1 MLETLLTLL
10 SIPLLLLFNS
20 YWHIFIPIITLLIIN
35 IIFIPPY
42 TTLNR
47 ITELS
52 SIDVISNTLI
62 ILSILI
68 SILITIARYKL
79 YNTKIIPKFFLLTNV
94 RLLAILVLCF
104 SASSFIIFYIWFEA
118 SLVPTAILIIVWGYQ
133 PERIQASI
141 YLIIYTVTAS
151 LPLLL
156 TLVRIYSTS
165 KHLYINIQLSF
176 SRTSILWLLS
186 IIAFMVKLPLFIVHL
201 WLPKAHVEAPVAGS
215 IVLAAVLLKLGGYG
229 FARIISSF
237 PIINIKLLSPLISI
251 ALVGGV
257 LTSLICLRQ
266 SDLKSLIA
274 YSSVS
279 HIGLI
284 IAGLLSNTKL
294 GINGGI
300 AIIIA
305 HGLRSSL
312 LFYIAYITYE
322 SRHRRRISLTKGLI
336 SVIPLSSIW
345 WFISCRANIA
355 APPSINLLREII
367 LISRTIRQSS
377 RVIIPIRLI
386 RFLTVGYSLFIYTA
400 LNHGRKPISSNTY
413 ITINRVTNTT
423 VITHLIPVVLIIAKP
438 ELIIIY

>member
-1 MLETLLTLL
+1 MLDTILTLI
-10 SIPLLLLFNS
+10 SIPILIYFGI
-20 YWHIFIPIITLLIIN
+20 YWHIYIPIIVLLIIN
-35 IIFIPPY
+35 ILFIPPY
-42 TTLNR
+42 TTINNL
-47 ITELS
+47 TEIS
-52 SIDVISNTLI
+52 SIDLISNTLV

-79 YNTKIIPKFFLLTNV
+79 FTTKIIPKPFILTNTS
-94 RLLAILVLCF
+94 LLLILVLCF
-104 SASSFIIFYIWFEA
+104 SASSFLLFYVWFEA
-118 SLVPTAILIIVWGYQ
+118 SLIPTAILIIVWGYQ

-156 TLVRIYSTS
+156 SLILIYSTS
-165 KHLYINIQLSF
+165 KHLYININLIF
-176 SRTSILWLLS
+176 HGTTILWLLS
-186 IIAFMVKLPLFIVHL
+186 IIAFIVKLPLFLVHL

-229 FARIISSF
+229 FARIILAF
-237 PIINIKLLSPLISI
+237 PAINIKLLSPLIST

-274 YSSVS
+274 YSSVR
-279 HIGLI
+279 HIGLM
-284 IAGLLSNTKL
+284 IAGILSNTKL
-294 GINGGI
+294 GINGAI

-322 SRHRRRISLTKGLI
+322 SSHRRRIPLTKGLI
-336 SVIPLSSIW
+336 AVLPLSSIW
-345 WFISCRANIA
+345 WFLSCRANIA
-355 APPSINLLREII
+355 APPRINLMREIL
-367 LISRTIRQSS
+367 LITRTVRQS
-377 RVIIPIRLI
+377 VITVLPIGLI

-400 LNHGRKPISSNTY
+400 LNHGGKPTSSNTY
-413 ITINRVTNTT
+413 ITLNRTSNTT
-423 VITHLIPVVLIIAKP
+423 IILHLIPVILIIAKP
-438 ELIIIY
+438 EIIII

>member
-1 MLETLLTLL
+1 MLDTVLTLL
-10 SIPLLLLFNS
+10 SIPLILNFYI
-20 YWHIFIPIITLLIIN
+20 YWHIFIPIITILIIN
-35 IIFIPPY
+35 ILLIPPY
-42 TTLNR
+42 TTINN
-47 ITELS
+47 ITEIS
-52 SIDVISNTLI
+52 SIDIISNTLI
-62 ILSILI
+62 VLSILI
-68 SILITIARYKL
+68 SMLITIARYKL
-79 YNTKIIPKFFLLTNV
+79 YTTKIIPKFFIVTNTSLLT
-94 RLLAILVLCF
+94 ILILCF
-104 SASSFIIFYIWFEA
+104 SASSFILFYVWFEA
-118 SLVPTAILIIVWGYQ
+118 SLIPTAILIIVWGYQ

-156 TLVRIYSTS
+156 SLILIYSSS
-165 KHLYINIQLSF
+165 KHLYININLVF
-176 SRTSILWLLS
+176 SGTTILWLLS
-186 IIAFMVKLPLFIVHL
+186 IIAFIVKLPLFLVHL

-229 FARIISSF
+229 FARIIISF
-237 PIINIKLLSPLISI
+237 PAINIKLLSPLISV

-294 GINGGI
+294 GINGAI

-312 LFYIAYITYE
+312 LFFIAYITYE
-322 SRHRRRISLTKGLI
+322 SRHRRRIALTKGLI
-336 SVIPLSSIW
+336 SILPLSSIW
-345 WFISCRANIA
+345 WFLSCRANIA
-355 APPSINLLREII
+355 APPRINLIREIL
-367 LISRTIRQSS
+367 LITRTVRQSIWT
-377 RVIIPIRLI
+377 IIPIGLI

-413 ITINRVTNTT
+413 LTINRATNTT
-423 VITHLIPVVLIIAKP
+423 IILHLIPVVLIIAKP
-438 ELIIIY
+438 DIIII

>member
-1 MLETLLTLL
+1 MLETILTLI
-10 SIPLLLLFNS
+10 SIPIILIFGI
-20 YWHIFIPIITLLIIN
+20 YWHLFIPIIVILIIN

-42 TTLNR
+42 TTIIN

-52 SIDVISNTLI
+52 SIDLMSNTLI

-79 YNTKIIPKFFLLTNV
+79 YTTKMIPKSFILTNTS
-94 RLLAILVLCF
+94 LLLILVLCF
-104 SASSFIIFYIWFEA
+104 SASSFLLFYVWFEA
-118 SLVPTAILIIVWGYQ
+118 SLIPTAILIIVWGYQ

-156 TLVRIYSTS
+156 SLIIIYSNS
-165 KHLYINIQLSF
+165 KHLYMNIRLIF
-176 SRTSILWLLS
+176 NGTRVLWLLS
-186 IIAFMVKLPLFIVHL
+186 IIAFIVKLPLFIVHL

-229 FARIISSF
+229 FARIIIAF
-237 PIINIKLLSPLISI
+237 PPINIKLLSPLISV

-274 YSSVS
+274 YSSVR

-284 IAGLLSNTKL
+284 IAGILSNTKL
-294 GINGGI
+294 GINGAI

-322 SRHRRRISLTKGLI
+322 SRHRRRIALTKGLI
-336 SVIPLSSIW
+336 AVLPLSSIW
-345 WFISCRANIA
+345 WFLSCSANIA
-355 APPSINLLREII
+355 APPRINLIREIL
-367 LISRTIRQSS
+367 LIARTIRQSITT
-377 RVIIPIRLI
+377 IIPIGLI

-400 LNHGRKPISSNTY
+400 LNHGSKPISTNTYLTLNRTSNT
-413 ITINRVTNTT
+413 TI
-423 VITHLIPVVLIIAKP
+423 ILHLIPTVLIIAKP
-438 ELIIIY
+438 EIIII

>member
-1 MLETLLTLL
+1 MLDTVLTLL
-10 SIPLLLLFNS
+10 SIPLILNFFI

-35 IIFIPPY
+35 ILLIPPY
-42 TTLNR
+42 TTINN
-47 ITELS
+47 ITEIS
-52 SIDVISNTLI
+52 SIDIISNTLI
-62 ILSILI
+62 VLSILI

-79 YNTKIIPKFFLLTNV
+79 YTTKIIPKFFIVTNTSLLT
-94 RLLAILVLCF
+94 ILILCF
-104 SASSFIIFYIWFEA
+104 SASSFILFYVWFEA
-118 SLVPTAILIIVWGYQ
+118 SLIPTAILIIVWGYQ

-156 TLVRIYSTS
+156 SLILIYSSS
-165 KHLYINIQLSF
+165 KHLYINISLTF
-176 SRTSILWLLS
+176 NGTTMLWLLS
-186 IIAFMVKLPLFIVHL
+186 IIAFIVKLPLFLVHL

-229 FARIISSF
+229 FARIIISF
-237 PIINIKLLSPLISI
+237 PTINIKLLSPLISI

-279 HIGLI
+279 HIGLM

-294 GINGGI
+294 GINGAI

-312 LFYIAYITYE
+312 LFFIAYITYE
-322 SRHRRRISLTKGLI
+322 SRHTRRIALTKGLI
-336 SVIPLSSIW
+336 SILPLSSIW
-345 WFISCRANIA
+345 WFLSCRANIA
-355 APPSINLLREII
+355 APPRINLIREIL
-367 LISRTIRQSS
+367 LITRTVRQSIWT
-377 RVIIPIRLI
+377 IIPIGLI

-413 ITINRVTNTT
+413 LTINRTTNTT
-423 VITHLIPVVLIIAKP
+423 IILHLIPVVLIIAKP
-438 ELIIIY
+438 DIIII